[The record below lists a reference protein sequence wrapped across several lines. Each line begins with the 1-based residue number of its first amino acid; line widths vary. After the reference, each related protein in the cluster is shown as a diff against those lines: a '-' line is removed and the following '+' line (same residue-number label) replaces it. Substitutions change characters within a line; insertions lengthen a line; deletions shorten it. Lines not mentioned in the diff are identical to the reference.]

1 MIGRDLKVRLLCLIE
16 EISKED
22 PKLACDMAD
31 VLGGD
36 VNFAIKLY
44 EECSDRI
51 GKISLEYKNGKRY
64 KPNDPTFLELM
75 ENVKG
80 RMIAGSYVWED
91 GVKVPTDNDLFLI
104 ATKMVGN
111 STAHGKR
118 HRRVKSSL

>member
-1 MIGRDLKVRLLCLIE
+1 MNRDLKIKLLQVIE

-22 PKLACDMAD
+22 PKMAYD
-31 VLGGD
+31 IADSIGGD
-36 VNFAIKLY
+36 TKFAIKLY

-51 GKISLEYKNGKRY
+51 AKISLEYKNGKRY
-64 KPNDPTFLELM
+64 KPNDPMFLELM

-80 RMIAGSYVWED
+80 RMIAGSYVWD
-91 GVKVPTDNDLFLI
+91 GELKIPSQNDLFFI

-111 STAHGKR
+111 VSPKNGKR